1 MICDLDKI
9 DNNDYFLVIEPAAP
23 LLCMRNPV
31 GVLCLLLITVFQN
44 HIDIMS
50 VLYYRSFS
58 KPTAPLNNANY
69 GGSFFYGVCY
79 DL

>member
-1 MICDLDKI
+1 MICDLDKM
-9 DNNDYFLVIEPAAP
+9 DNNNYFLAIEPTVP

-31 GVLCLLLITVFQN
+31 GVLCSFLIAVFEKGIAFFQTLHYCN
-44 HIDIMS
+44 
-50 VLYYRSFS
+50 FS

-79 DL
+79 DF